1 MTEPSFSSITPSAL
15 PDQSVDKAT
24 ARHVVLASF
33 LAWMLDA
40 CDFFIVLFTLDDV
53 AKSFNVS
60 LQSVLLAPTLTLMTR
75 PLGAFLCGR
84 AADKYGRKPVLILTI
99 IIYSLI
105 ELASAFA
112 PTLVI
117 FLALRTL
124 FGIALGGEW
133 GWVHL

>member
-1 MTEPSFSSITPSAL
+1 MTEPSFSSVTPSTL

-53 AKSFNVS
+53 ARSFNVS

-75 PLGAFLCGR
+75 PLGAFSVRARGR
-84 AADKYGRKPVLILTI
+84 
-99 IIYSLI
+99 
-105 ELASAFA
+105 
-112 PTLVI
+112 
-117 FLALRTL
+117 
-124 FGIALGGEW
+124 
-133 GWVHL
+133 